1 MAAVFDL
8 NTQHQ
13 DIDSKIVAGL
23 ERLAQALRVLLWEE
37 AKTHGL
43 SPIQVQFLIYLNN
56 HPKRDRS
63 VSHLAITFDLTKA
76 TVSDAVTALETKGY
90 ITREKSSQDK
100 RAAVL
105 KLTSSGKQLAKT
117 LEPWADTV
125 KKQLEGLEE
134 GERLE
139 LMISVMNLIASLQK
153 TEVITIARMCRTCQF
168 FQESSGEN
176 YFCTLLNQPLAL
188 KDLRL
193 DCPEHQ
199 PSETV

>member
-1 MAAVFDL
+1 M

-23 ERLAQALRVLLWEE
+23 ERLAQALRVLLWEK

-43 SPIQVQFLIYLNN
+43 SPIQVQFLVYLNT
-56 HPKRDRS
+56 HPKRDRN
-63 VSHLAITFDLTKA
+63 VSHLATTFDLTKA

-90 ITREKSSQDK
+90 LTRERSSQDK

-105 KLTSSGKQLAKT
+105 ELTSSGKHLAKT

-125 KKQLEGLEE
+125 KKQLEGLGEE
-134 GERLE
+134 ERLE
-139 LMISVMNLIASLQK
+139 LMTSVMNLIASLQK
-153 TEVITIARMCRTCQF
+153 TGVITVARMCRTCQF
-168 FQESSGEN
+168 FQPGLDN
-176 YFCTLLNQPLAL
+176 RHFCKLLNQPLEAQ
-188 KDLRL
+188 DLRI

-199 PSETV
+199 PLNTL